1 LITFRQARF
10 CALSTLQGAAPASA
24 QSQGAE
30 EIYTISLMPLMWLT
44 ALSCAPWGFD
54 SMAHLGMAENLGVP
68 RPIDSRATGNG
79 FEGSRRRIAESA
91 QHLAGGVGSNFRMG
105 ISPTPLVF
113 ERADGPILIDAD
125 GNRLIDYYLGMGPM
139 ILGHTPAD
147 VRRAVER
154 QLDRG
159 ILFGGQS
166 GIEAR
171 AAELVCEMVP
181 CAERVR
187 FNSCGSEAVQAAL
200 RLARAATGRENLVKF
215 AGHYH
220 GWFDNV
226 LWSTAPPRG
235 ASDPVAG
242 SRGQLAQT
250 AEKLTVLPWNDLQAV
265 RSRLQQRDVAGVIM
279 EPAMCNAG
287 SIAPLSGYLE
297 GVRAACHETGTVLI
311 FDEVITGFR
320 LGPGGAQGRF
330 GVTPDLAVFAKAIAN
345 GFPVAAVAGRADIM
359 DLFSQG
365 VVHGGTYNG
374 QAVAMAACVATL
386 ERLGQPATYERI
398 EKRGLRLMDGI
409 RARLAEAG
417 IVSVVCGFP
426 AIFHVAFGLSTAARD
441 WSDLLGVDRQRYVAF
456 TTALLGRGVRALERG
471 AWFMSTEHDDAVIDA
486 TLDAVSAAARELT

>member
-1 LITFRQARF
+1 MSGRTWGMAEMLRVTRPTD
-10 CALSTLQGAAPASA
+10 LPASSA
-24 QSQGAE
+24 
-30 EIYTISLMPLMWLT
+30 
-44 ALSCAPWGFD
+44 GFD
-54 SMAHLGMAENLGVP
+54 S
-68 RPIDSRATGNG
+68 SRQ
-79 FEGSRRRIAESA
+79 RIAASA
-91 QHLAGGVGSNFRMG
+91 QHLVGGVGSNFRMG

-147 VRRAVER
+147 VCRAVER
-154 QLDRG
+154 QLGRG

-166 GIEAR
+166 EIEAR
-171 AAELVCEMVP
+171 AAGLVCEMVP

-200 RLARAATGRENLVKF
+200 RLARAVTGREQLVKF

-226 LWSTAPPRG
+226 LWSTGPPPG
-235 ASDPVAG
+235 ATGPVAG

-250 AEKLTVLPWNDLQAV
+250 ADTLTVLPWNDLPAL
-265 RSRLQQRDVAGVIM
+265 RSRLQRRDVAGVIM

-287 SIAPLSGYLE
+287 SIAPLPGYLE
-297 GVRAACHETGTVLI
+297 GVRTACDETGTVLI

-330 GVTPDLAVFAKAIAN
+330 GVTPDLAVFAKAIAS
-345 GFPVAAVAGRADIM
+345 GFPVAAVAGRAAIM

-386 ERLGQPATYERI
+386 ERLGQPGAYDRI
-398 EKRGLRLMDGI
+398 EEQGLRLMDGI
-409 RARLAEAG
+409 RARLAEAE
-417 IVSVVCGFP
+417 IVSVVSGFP
-426 AIFHVAFGLSTAARD
+426 AIFHVAFGLTTAARD
-441 WSDLLGVDRQRYVAF
+441 WNDLLAVDRKRYIAF
-456 TTALLGRGVRALERG
+456 TTALLSRGVRALERG
-471 AWFMSTEHDDAVIDA
+471 AWFLSTEHDEVVIDA
-486 TLDAVSAAARELT
+486 TLDAVSAAAREIACVSRS

>member
-1 LITFRQARF
+1 
-10 CALSTLQGAAPASA
+10 
-24 QSQGAE
+24 
-30 EIYTISLMPLMWLT
+30 MP
-44 ALSCAPWGFD
+44 D
-54 SMAHLGMAENLGVP
+54 
-68 RPIDSRATGNG
+68 RSRASRPTPLRASGNG
-79 FEGSRRRIAESA
+79 FDGSRRRIAESA
-91 QHLAGGVGSNFRMG
+91 QHLVGGVGSNFRMG

-113 ERADGPILIDAD
+113 ERAEGPILIDAD

-187 FNSCGSEAVQAAL
+187 FNSSGSEAVQAAL

-226 LWSTAPPRG
+226 LWSTAPPAG
-235 ASDPVAG
+235 ATEPVAG

-250 AEKLTVLPWNDLQAV
+250 AEQLTVLPWNDLPAL
-265 RSRLQQRDVAGVIM
+265 RIRLQQRDIAGVIM

-287 SIAPLSGYLE
+287 SIAPLPGYLE
-297 GVRAACHETGTVLI
+297 GVRAVCDETGTVLI

-330 GVTPDLAVFAKAIAN
+330 GVTPDLAVFAKAMAN
-345 GFPVAAVAGRADIM
+345 GFPVAAIAGRAEIM
-359 DLFSQG
+359 DLCAHG

-386 ERLGQPATYERI
+386 ERLGQSGTYARLE
-398 EKRGLRLMDGI
+398 EQGLRLMNGI
-409 RARLAEAG
+409 RTRLTEAG
-417 IVSVVCGFP
+417 IVAVVSGFP
-426 AIFHVAFGLSTAARD
+426 AIFHVAFGLTTAARN
-441 WSDLLGVDRQRYVAF
+441 WNDLLGVDRQRYIAF
-456 TTALLGRGVRALERG
+456 TTALLGQGVRALERG
-471 AWFMSTEHDDAVIDA
+471 AWFLSTEHDDAVIDA
-486 TLDAVSAAARELT
+486 TLEAVSSAARELA